1 MIAARLVLHV
11 RSIRNIMRA
20 LDRAS
25 GLYKTIIATL
35 VESGVLYAVSFLM
48 LVGPWASRSVVQ
60 FIALQILPEIQVCV
74 LPRSLVHFNPRGLSD
89 DHDKQVIAPLLLVLR
104 LANRTALV
112 NETVTSGNVSTIRF
126 NSQENSTGG
135 DGSIHDGETIATTNE
150 YVGAS
155 GERGGGA
162 GGVIEQIQR

>member
-35 VESGVLYAVSFLM
+35 VESGVLYAVSFLL

-89 DHDKQVIAPLLLVLR
+89 DHDNRSLPHSSSSFDLPTGPHWSTKPSPLGTSVRFVSTVRKIQQVVTEAFTTGKPLLQPM
-104 LANRTALV
+104 
-112 NETVTSGNVSTIRF
+112 ST
-126 NSQENSTGG
+126 
-135 DGSIHDGETIATTNE
+135 
-150 YVGAS
+150 
-155 GERGGGA
+155 
-162 GGVIEQIQR
+162 